1 MRFLSVARPLF
12 APDGKMLH
20 HFVKNALMS
29 ILEKLSAWWWISAK
43 SDHWSS
49 DSCQW
54 KCKYGTII
62 SAASCCCWRH
72 KLAER
77 QSLYK
82 AVDIKDCSQ
91 WAERF
96 TARIIHKYKSSDE
109 VCLIFDRYELPK
121 CLKTATW
128 VNRQAGQDPYI
139 NVLVIP
145 CFSHSKTEN
154 ELSSSLAENFLD
166 HAMNTNLQVVG
177 AWSYHCRAT
186 QQNGNHLQSD
196 QEEADT
202 KMLLHA
208 LDATANGAMEL
219 YIHSPDTDV
228 SCSLRRYPALCVKTS
243 FVFATGDNYRVIG
256 LSPIASALGS

>member
-1 MRFLSVARPLF
+1 
-12 APDGKMLH
+12 MLH

-43 SDHWSS
+43 SDYWSS
-49 DSCQW
+49 DSCEW

-109 VCLIFDRYELPK
+109 VCLIFDKYKLPK

-128 VNRQAGQDPYI
+128 INRQAGQDPYI

-145 CFSHSKTEN
+145 CFSHCKTEN
-154 ELSSSLAENFLD
+154 ELSILAPWQRTSYIMLWIQIYKLLGPGVTTVVQHNKMETIFKVIKKKQTPRWCCYMLWTQLP
-166 HAMNTNLQVVG
+166 AVQWSFISTLQ
-177 AWSYHCRAT
+177 T
-186 QQNGNHLQSD
+186 Q
-196 QEEADT
+196 
-202 KMLLHA
+202 
-208 LDATANGAMEL
+208 
-219 YIHSPDTDV
+219 
-228 SCSLRRYPALCVKTS
+228 R
-243 FVFATGDNYRVIG
+243 
-256 LSPIASALGS
+256 